1 MSKHKQPASEAYQTL
16 YAFDKH
22 TEIKAAW
29 LSLE

>member
-1 MSKHKQPASEAYQTL
+1 MSKHKQPASEALKTL

-22 TEIKAAW
+22 TEIKATW